1 MLCWMLFCIVPL
13 RLNKLEQQYF
23 QFANSRDRY
32 FLQHQIKQISIHKAQ
47 FTKEILELHKVSY
60 KKRLDLG
67 LFGSLLL
74 GHKGKWNLFTVQRR
88 KAIYRRCS
96 VKRSQPATLPR
107 KRLWCF
113 SVNFAKILRTLFLIE
128 HLRWLLLK
136 RNPYSITLKQYENW
150 TETETLYI
158 YFECSSFLLIK
169 QHGIKIFDILK
180 AVIYSEAN
188 LTWLHRN
195 FYWTYLMIR
204 WLL

>member
-1 MLCWMLFCIVPL
+1 MNSNI
-13 RLNKLEQQYF
+13 Y

-47 FTKEILELHKVSY
+47 FKKEILELHNVSY
-60 KKRLDLG
+60 KKTLDLG

-74 GHKGKWNLFTVQRR
+74 GHKGKWNLFTVQSR

-128 HLRWLLLK
+128 YLRWLLLK
-136 RNPYSITLKQYENW
+136 RNPYSISLKLWKLNRNGNFIHILW
-150 TETETLYI
+150 V
-158 YFECSSFLLIK
+158 FFFSFDK
-169 QHGIKIFDILK
+169 
-180 AVIYSEAN
+180 
-188 LTWLHRN
+188 TTRN
-195 FYWTYLMIR
+195 
-204 WLL
+204 